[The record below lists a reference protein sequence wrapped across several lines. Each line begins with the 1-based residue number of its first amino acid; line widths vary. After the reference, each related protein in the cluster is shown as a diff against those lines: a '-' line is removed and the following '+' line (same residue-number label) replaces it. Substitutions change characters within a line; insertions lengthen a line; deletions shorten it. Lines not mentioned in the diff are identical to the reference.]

1 MNKTKIILAA
11 IGGVC
16 GVAALVLAY
25 LIWDGLS
32 QQDETREELETMR
45 DAIVKHV
52 KAAVKPV
59 KSSVDAIEEQ
69 RKAYAEWTVE
79 AQALAVRGDKQFE
92 PTSEAAFKQFMVAE
106 AHRLSELP
114 GGVEGK
120 LVKAGFPFGFQQYIL
135 DGAMPPAADLKKLQ
149 RQWDDVTTVVSTLA
163 NSGIYALVSITIKEG
178 ASAAPKAE
186 EAQQGRNANRRNRR
200 QPKREVAQQKE
211 SDDEPDVTVMA
222 VEFLTRPA
230 GLVATL
236 NSFAVNER
244 FCVVDDFRF
253 VREKDDLL
261 EALGGEK
268 KTEAAQPASRG
279 RGRGRRAAFVQEEEQ
294 QDDDDEISKKGQL
307 VTDPLK
313 ASLLKVGMT
322 VKIYDFKSLGAPAS
336 EKED

>member
-25 LIWDGLS
+25 LIWDGCS
-32 QQDETREELETMR
+32 QQNETREELVTMQE
-45 DAIVKHV
+45 AIAKHV
-52 KAAVKPV
+52 KAEIKPV
-59 KSSVDAIEEQ
+59 KASVDAIEEN
-69 RKAYAEWTVE
+69 RKAYADWALE
-79 AQALAVRGDKQFE
+79 ARALAVRGDKKFE
-92 PTSEAAFKQFMVAE
+92 PTSEATFKQFMVAE

-120 LVKAGFPFGFQQYIL
+120 LVKPGFPFGFQQYIL
-135 DGAMPPAADLKKLQ
+135 DGAMPPAADIKKLQ
-149 RQWDDVTTVVSTLA
+149 RQWDDVTTVVTTLA
-163 NSGIYALVSITIKEG
+163 DAGVYELVSITIKEG
-178 ASAAPKAE
+178 ASAAVQKAE
-186 EAQQGRNANRRNRR
+186 EKPQGRNANRRNRQ
-200 QPKREVAQQKE
+200 QPKKEAAQQQA

-230 GLVATL
+230 GLVTAL

-253 VREKDDLL
+253 AREKDDLL
-261 EALGGEK
+261 DALGGEK
-268 KTEAAQPASRG
+268 KAEAAQPASRG
-279 RGRGRRAAFVQEEEQ
+279 RGRGRRAAAQEEAQPEE
-294 QDDDDEISKKGQL
+294 DDDSAKKGQL

-322 VKIYDFKSLGAPAS
+322 VKIYDFKSLSAPAPA
-336 EKED
+336 KED